1 MSIRETGVLVTGL
14 GLEPENGLYT
24 VGADRVDRIPFDSME
39 AVLITNVTAATVA
52 SVADVVGL
60 VAGSRWLSA
69 VASSADF
76 HRWCL
81 ADALGRLRDQ

>member
-52 SVADVVGL
+52 SVADVV
-60 VAGSRWLSA
+60 
-69 VASSADF
+69 
-76 HRWCL
+76 
-81 ADALGRLRDQ
+81 RLRFGAARSMVWAAYTNTDVI